1 MDEELKLIDTQTKA
15 EKIKLFLI
23 DNKKALL
30 SLSLGLIFIVLSFYY
45 YQTYKTKQKELA
57 SNKYNTAVIDY
68 KNGDK
73 TKIVLSLQEVIKN
86 KDSTYSPLALYF
98 LIDNNLIDNRQE
110 INDLFDIIINE
121 ISLEEEIKNLI
132 IYKKALYNADYI
144 NENLLLEIL
153 NPIINSKSVWKSHA
167 LYLLAEYFYSKN
179 EKQKSKE
186 FFSLIL
192 SLDNSNQELIKEAQK
207 RLNRDLS
214 E

>member
-1 MDEELKLIDTQTKA
+1 M
-15 EKIKLFLI
+15 
-23 DNKKALL
+23 
-30 SLSLGLIFIVLSFYY
+30 
-45 YQTYKTKQKELA
+45 
-57 SNKYNTAVIDY
+57 
-68 KNGDK
+68 
-73 TKIVLSLQEVIKN
+73 
-86 KDSTYSPLALYF
+86 
-98 LIDNNLIDNRQE
+98 
-110 INDLFDIIINE
+110 
-121 ISLEEEIKNLI
+121 EEEIKNLI

-153 NPIINSKSVWKSHA
+153 NPIINSQSVWKSHA

-192 SLDNSNQELIKEAQK
+192 SLENANQDLIKEAQK

>member
-1 MDEELKLIDTQTKA
+1 MDEELKLIDTQTRA
-15 EKIKLFLI
+15 EKVKTFLL
-23 DNKKALL
+23 DNKKTLL
-30 SLSLGLIFIVLSFYY
+30 SISLGLVLIVLSFYY
-45 YQTYKTKQKELA
+45 YQTYKTKQTELT

-73 TKIVLSLQEVIKN
+73 SKIVLSLKEVIKN
-86 KDSTYSPLALYF
+86 KNSTYSPLALYF
-98 LIDNNLIDNRQE
+98 LIDNNLIDNRKE

-192 SLDNSNQELIKEAQK
+192 SLDNSNQDLIKEAQK

>member
-73 TKIVLSLQEVIKN
+73 TKIVLSLKEVIKN
-86 KDSTYSPLALYF
+86 KNSTYSPLALYF

-110 INDLFDIIINE
+110 INDLFDVIINE

-192 SLDNSNQELIKEAQK
+192 SLENSNQDLIKEAQK

>member
-1 MDEELKLIDTQTKA
+1 MDEELKLIDTQTRAAKV
-15 EKIKLFLI
+15 KTFLL

-30 SLSLGLIFIVLSFYY
+30 SVLSGLILIVLSFYF
-45 YQTYKTKQKELA
+45 YQTYKTKQTELA
-57 SNKYNTAVIDY
+57 SNKYNAAVIDY

-73 TKIVLSLQEVIKN
+73 SKIVLSLKEVIKN

-192 SLDNSNQELIKEAQK
+192 SLDNSNQDLIKEAQK

>member
-1 MDEELKLIDTQTKA
+1 MDEELKLIDTQTRAAKV
-15 EKIKLFLI
+15 KTFLL

-30 SLSLGLIFIVLSFYY
+30 SALSGLILIVLSFYY
-45 YQTYKTKQKELA
+45 YQTYKTKQTELA
-57 SNKYNTAVIDY
+57 SNKYNTAVINF

-73 TKIVLSLQEVIKN
+73 TKIVLSLKEVIKN
-86 KDSTYSPLALYF
+86 KNSTYSPLALYF

-132 IYKKALYNADYI
+132 IYKKALYNVDTS
-144 NENLLLEIL
+144 NENELLIIL
-153 NPIINSKSVWKSHA
+153 KPLLNSDSVWKSHA
-167 LYLLAEYFYSKN
+167 LYLVAEYFYSKN

-192 SLDNSNQELIKEAQK
+192 SSDNSNQDLIKEAQK